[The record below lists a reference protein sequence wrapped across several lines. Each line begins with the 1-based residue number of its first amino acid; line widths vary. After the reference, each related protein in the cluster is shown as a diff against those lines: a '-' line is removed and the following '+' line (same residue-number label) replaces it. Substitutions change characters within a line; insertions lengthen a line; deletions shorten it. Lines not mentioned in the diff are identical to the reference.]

1 MSDEQQEAER
11 ARRKLGLPPGFDP
24 RKALDPAALE
34 RVMKAQAAARAQATA
49 ATTVLIGTIVT
60 LITTAFG
67 FAAAFAWSQAIQQ
80 FITDYIIPQFH
91 LTNKK
96 ALVLTINAFIITVFA
111 VIVVVVLNRVA
122 GNYAK
127 KSAINSSN
135 VM

>member
-11 ARRKLGLPPGFDP
+11 QRRKLGLPPGMDP
-24 RKALDPAALE
+24 RKALDPVAME
-34 RVMKAQAAARAQATA
+34 RVIRAQAAARAQATA

-80 FITDYIIPQFH
+80 FITDVIIPHFN
-91 LTNKK
+91 LTKSK
-96 ALVLTINAFIITVFA
+96 TWVYTINALVITVFA

-122 GNYAK
+122 GNAAK

-135 VM
+135 IM